1 MKMSCSLG
9 ISVMILLL
17 LVCIIPMTVNAAGYT
32 VSGYVFQDQNR
43 NGIKD
48 TGDPGMAGV
57 TVTIS
62 KVVTTGIQPTPVKT
76 TTNSKGYYTFS
87 GLAAGTY
94 SVVESVPQDYFNSTP
109 SKATISIKT
118 TSVTANFGNARYNAY
133 VYAPDQLYVINTG
146 SDAIT
151 KIISGLDNTYQ
162 LAETPDH
169 KKAFV
174 AGEAHVYVL
183 NLSTNAITKTIN
195 VGGSWVAV
203 RPDGK
208 KAYVPNNNGYLY
220 VIDTATYAYSKIY
233 LGPNLGYVAITPD
246 GKKAYVDGGGYMY
259 ILNTATNAVTK
270 KYLGGTLGKIAIT
283 PDGKYAFVAN
293 GDGYLYSINVAT
305 GALMKTRI
313 GDFMPGG
320 MAITPDSRQIYMTG
334 QTNKLI
340 ALNTAT
346 LARKTLTLPYT
357 VASGTDNVVI
367 ARTGNMAYVSVGDE
381 PDLSVIG
388 YLIPVDTS
396 TNTVKAGINTGAITT
411 FSAITP
417 DGKKIYSASYTDAMQ
432 PLIITNIPG
441 RSATSMDLVQS
452 VRYIVIG

>member
-1 MKMSCSLG
+1 MKISCLLG
-9 ISVMILLL
+9 ISIMAMLL
-17 LVCIIPMTVNAAGYT
+17 LVCIIPATVNAAGYT
-32 VSGYVFQDQNR
+32 ASGYVFQDQNR

-48 TGDPGMAGV
+48 TNDPGMAGV
-57 TVTIS
+57 AVTIS
-62 KVVTTGIQPTPVKT
+62 KVVTTGVQPAPIGT
-76 TTNSKGYYTFS
+76 TTNTNGYYTFS
-87 GLAAGTY
+87 GLAAGVY
-94 SVVESVPQDYFNSTP
+94 SVVESTPQNYVNSTP
-109 SKATISIKT
+109 SKATITIKT
-118 TSVTANFGNARYNAY
+118 TPVTANFGNAPSNAY
-133 VYAPDQLYVINTG
+133 VYAPDQLYVVNTK
-146 SDAIT
+146 SDAVTRIV
-151 KIISGLDNTYQ
+151 SGLDNTFQ

-174 AGEAHVYVL
+174 AGESHVYVL
-183 NLSTNAITKTIN
+183 DLGANAIVKTIN
-195 VGGSWVAV
+195 VGGSWVAI

-208 KAYVPNNNGYLY
+208 MAYVPNNNGYLY
-220 VIDTATYAYSKIY
+220 VINTTTYVYSQMF

-246 GKKAYVDGGGYMY
+246 GKQAYVDGGAYMY
-259 ILNTATNAVTK
+259 IINTANNAVTK

-293 GDGYLYSINVAT
+293 GNGYLYSINVAT

-367 ARTGNMAYVSVGDE
+367 APTGNMAYASVGDE
-381 PDLSVIG
+381 PGLGVIG
-388 YLIPVDTS
+388 FIVPVDTS

-417 DGKKIYSASYTDAMQ
+417 DGKKIYSASFTDAMQ

-441 RSATSMDLVQS
+441 HSATSMDLIQS